1 MRISFDLDDTL
12 FVAEADGF
20 LLEPEL
26 KFPLNRIYKERLRA
40 GTVRLMQQLRELGCE
55 IWVYTTSFRS
65 PFYIRSLFRCYG
77 IRIDEIVNGARH
89 EKEVQADHAEPM
101 PSKYPAHYR
110 IDLHVDD
117 DRSVLAN
124 GQYYGFRVFLIGP
137 PDENWA
143 DKIIGTVKKIMQK
156 IIGISEIG
164 KGA

>member
-12 FVAEADGF
+12 FVAAEDGF
-20 LLEPEL
+20 RLEPEL

-40 GTVRLMQQLRELGCE
+40 GTVSLMQQLRELGCE

-65 PFYIRSLFRCYG
+65 PFYIRSLFRNYG

-89 EKEVQADHAEPM
+89 EKEVQADHNEPM

-117 DRSVLAN
+117 DKSVRAN

-143 DKIIGTVKKIMQK
+143 EKILQDVQKLMQK
-156 IIGISEIG
+156 NNRHI
-164 KGA
+164 

>member
-12 FVAEADGF
+12 FVAEEDGF
-20 LLEPEL
+20 SLEPEL

-117 DRSVLAN
+117 DKSVLAN

-143 DKIIGTVKKIMQK
+143 DKILQDVQKLMQK
-156 IIGISEIG
+156 
-164 KGA
+164 

>member
-12 FVAEADGF
+12 FVAEEDGF
-20 LLEPEL
+20 SLEPEL

-40 GTVRLMQQLRELGCE
+40 GTVRLMQQLRELSCE

-89 EKEVQADHAEPM
+89 EKEVQADHNEPM

-117 DRSVLAN
+117 DKSVLAN

-143 DKIIGTVKKIMQK
+143 EKILQDVQKLMQK
-156 IIGISEIG
+156 
-164 KGA
+164 

>member
-12 FVAEADGF
+12 FVAEEDGF
-20 LLEPEL
+20 KLEPEL

-40 GTVRLMQQLRELGCE
+40 GTVRLMQQLRALGCE

-65 PFYIRSLFRCYG
+65 PLYIRSLFRCYG
-77 IRIDEIVNGARH
+77 IRIDEIVNGSRH

-117 DRSVLAN
+117 DKSVLAN
-124 GQYYGFRVFLIGP
+124 GQYYGFRVFQIGP
-137 PDENWA
+137 PDDAWA
-143 DKIIGTVKKIMQK
+143 EKIIQTVRK
-156 IIGISEIG
+156 IIR
-164 KGA
+164 K

>member
-20 LLEPEL
+20 SLEPEL

-89 EKEVQADHAEPM
+89 EKEVQADHNEPM

-143 DKIIGTVKKIMQK
+143 EKILQDVQKLMQK
-156 IIGISEIG
+156 NNRHI
-164 KGA
+164 

>member
-20 LLEPEL
+20 SLEPEL

-65 PFYIRSLFRCYG
+65 PFYIRSLFWCYG

-89 EKEVQADHAEPM
+89 EKEVQADHNEPM

-137 PDENWA
+137 PDESWA
-143 DKIIGTVKKIMQK
+143 EKILQDVQKLMQK
-156 IIGISEIG
+156 NNRHI
-164 KGA
+164 